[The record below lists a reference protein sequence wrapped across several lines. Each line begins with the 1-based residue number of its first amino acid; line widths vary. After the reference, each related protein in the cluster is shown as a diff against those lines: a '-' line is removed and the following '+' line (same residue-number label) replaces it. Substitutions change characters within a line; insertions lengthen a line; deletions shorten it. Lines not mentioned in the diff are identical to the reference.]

1 MCIRDSDRKLLYD
14 LQKVC
19 SDHERVTYKVDLV
32 KWLVSR
38 GQRPIKR
45 PLPNQSEAMMAK
57 HLRTAAGRLPFIH
70 LSGLHRERLSTLIRS
85 AAASAEQ
92 QMRQRLRPAVR
103 TTLAEVGFEPRNL
116 PERVAFNKV
125 TEQSLDCIAD
135 RGYLTMGYLR
145 DAISRNNLKLPD
157 VSSIG
162 QIIKGDRLLKAD
174 DKFDVALD
182 GVYHRGEFYLRWLQV
197 ISSLAFGTRVGRFAT
212 QYLSLIHI

>member
-1 MCIRDSDRKLLYD
+1 MTCAPDDQAQAANAAAFAEIDRLIDRLRAALDFDDVEAAHWRAALTRILPHAISGFWNHDRKLLYD

-32 KWLVSR
+32 KWVVSR
-38 GQRPIKR
+38 GKRPIKR

-92 QMRQRLRPAVR
+92 QMRQRLRPVVR

-125 TEQSLDCIAD
+125 TEQ
-135 RGYLTMGYLR
+135 RVVQLT
-145 DAISRNNLKLPD
+145 DAGS
-157 VSSIG
+157 
-162 QIIKGDRLLKAD
+162 
-174 DKFDVALD
+174 
-182 GVYHRGEFYLRWLQV
+182 
-197 ISSLAFGTRVGRFAT
+197 
-212 QYLSLIHI
+212 